1 MKSIT
6 NTSIQSFEIYLDTRK
21 GAEVY
26 WLKPQET
33 IVVPTNYLTEQI
45 RTLIK
50 RRILRVSNAV

>member
-6 NTSIQSFEIYLDTRK
+6 NTSIQSFEIYLSTNK

-33 IVVPTNYLTEQI
+33 IVVPASYLSEQVN
-45 RTLIK
+45 TLIA
-50 RRILRVSNAV
+50 RRILRVQNAV

>member
-6 NTSIQSFEIYLDTRK
+6 NTAIQSFEIYLNTNK

-33 IVVPTNYLTEQI
+33 IVVPASYLSEQVH
-45 RTLIK
+45 TLAQ
-50 RRILRVSNAV
+50 RRILRIQSAV

>member
-6 NTSIQSFEIYLDTRK
+6 NTSIQSFEIYFSTNK
-21 GAEVY
+21 GPEIY

-33 IVVPTNYLTEQI
+33 IVVPVTYLTEQI
-45 RTLIK
+45 HTLAK